1 MKYCTGNSRFTRPV
15 FVFFVSLWLIVTAG
29 RAQESLWIE
38 AEHLDGVRGYC
49 WPMGK
54 PEMKKT
60 GGHWGLSGPG
70 WAAEW
75 NQGGESGFLSIA
87 AGGDD
92 DKAIAT
98 KTIEV
103 PAD

>member
-1 MKYCTGNSRFTRPV
+1 MKLMNLLAVLFIFT
-15 FVFFVSLWLIVTAG
+15 SAVTAFS
-29 RAQESLWIE
+29 AETLWIE
-38 AEHLDGVRGYC
+38 AEHLEGIRGYC

-54 PEMKKT
+54 GDMKKT
-60 GGHWGLSGPG
+60 DGRWGLSGPG

-75 NQGGESGFLSIA
+75 CQGGESGFLSIA

-92 DKAIAT
+92 DKAVVT

-103 PAD
+103 PTAGMYQL